1 MKVTVPKEKRVVPE
15 DYFRVMKQRKEVE
28 GSKKPRIPRSVM
40 QSVRGGRNSSL
51 TDLTTPPGLSYLIQ
65 VIHPDM
71 DDEEAIELIE
81 LSLETIYLID
91 KVVRQK
97 AKAGPIGIDNSEF
110 INIEIEEEFK
120 EKNQYIQ
127 SLVDGYKKKTI
138 I

>member
-40 QSVRGGRNSSL
+40 QSVRGGRNSSP

-81 LSLETIYLID
+81 LS
-91 KVVRQK
+91 
-97 AKAGPIGIDNSEF
+97 
-110 INIEIEEEFK
+110 
-120 EKNQYIQ
+120 
-127 SLVDGYKKKTI
+127 
-138 I
+138 

>member
-1 MKVTVPKEKRVVPE
+1 VKVTVPKEKRVVPE

-138 I
+138 V